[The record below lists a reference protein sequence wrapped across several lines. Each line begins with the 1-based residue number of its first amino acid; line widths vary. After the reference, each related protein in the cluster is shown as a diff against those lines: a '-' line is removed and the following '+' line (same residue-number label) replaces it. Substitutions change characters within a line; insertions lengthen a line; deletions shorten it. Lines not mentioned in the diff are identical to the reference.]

1 MPGNY
6 LAKVGVVGSNPI
18 ARSKFLFEIKEL
30 AAATR
35 CASGNYR
42 QNERRGYKG
51 EDIQLIREKSGKS
64 VHPLF
69 LRNRTSLRNHGRRG
83 INAPSSFAMSPCLG
97 SKDREN

>member
-1 MPGNY
+1 
-6 LAKVGVVGSNPI
+6 VGSNPI

-51 EDIQLIREKSGKS
+51 EDIQLIREKSGKQ
-64 VHPLF
+64 
-69 LRNRTSLRNHGRRG
+69 TDGETK
-83 INAPSSFAMSPCLG
+83 ITTAETA
-97 SKDREN
+97 